1 MTPWVMRLII
11 ANVLSYVVVQQGTP
25 LYAMLTLF
33 PPAVIG
39 IDNVYYPAMPFRP
52 WTLVTYMFLHAG
64 IGHIFFNMI
73 ALYFFGPRLEARLGS
88 RAFLALY
95 FLSGLGG
102 AVLMFLFSF
111 TSLVVGASGAVFGI
125 LIGFAM
131 YWPDE
136 RIYIWGI
143 LPVPARILVAFLV
156 ATSLYSGFSGSGGRV
171 AYFAHIGG
179 LAAGFL
185 FLRYHDWHVGKDR
198 REFARKMNATPSD
211 RTSDRAA
218 RDKWSMIDVSGLHE
232 LNRSEVEELLRR
244 VEAEGPASLSKD
256 ERAFLD
262 RMVGE

>member
-11 ANVLSYVVVQQGTP
+11 ANVLTYVALQATP
-25 LYAMLTLF
+25 DLYRILTLF

-39 IDNVYYPAMPFRP
+39 LDNAYFPAMPFRP

-64 IGHIFFNMI
+64 IGHLFFNMI
-73 ALYFFGPRLEARLGS
+73 GLYFFGPRLEARLGS
-88 RAFLALY
+88 KGFLGLY
-95 FLSGLGG
+95 FLSGMGG
-102 AVLMFLFSF
+102 ALFMFLFSY

-156 ATSLYSGFSGSGGRV
+156 ATSLYSGFGGTGGGV
-171 AYFAHIGG
+171 AHFAHLGG

-185 FLRYHDWHVGKDR
+185 FLRYHDWHVGKDK
-198 REFARKMNATPSD
+198 REFVSKVSATSSD
-211 RTSDRAA
+211 KKSGREAKR
-218 RDKWSMIDVSGLHE
+218 RWSAIDVSRLHE
-232 LNRSEVEELLRR
+232 LNRSEVETLLQR
-244 VEAEGPASLSKD
+244 VEAEGPSGLSQE

-262 RMVGE
+262 RMVDQ